1 MIHMKLEQFAE
12 TMGTILEI
20 GNFTNADS
28 SQNGL
33 QVGNLDAEIRKV
45 AFAVDASLATIKAA
59 AEQGADVLF
68 VHHGMFWN
76 RSLTITGRHY
86 NRIKALL
93 DNNLALFACHLPLD
107 AHMVYGNNA
116 QMAKSLKLQNIQPFG
131 LYHGVYVGVKGEFP
145 EPVDARQIIDMLQVR
160 ENDTNFALNCA
171 GKKFRTVG
179 IVSGGGA
186 MDVYPAMDE
195 GLDLLITGE
204 SSYTTINDCNEAD
217 MSMLCLGHYE
227 TETFGVKAVM
237 ELVKTQLGLETC
249 FVDIPLGL

>member
-1 MIHMKLEQFAE
+1 MKLHEFTDMMKETLNIEDFA
-12 TMGTILEI
+12 
-20 GNFTNADS
+20 NADS

-33 QVGNLDAEIRKV
+33 QVGDLDADIHKV
-45 AFAVDASLATIKAA
+45 AFAVDASLATIRAA

-68 VHHGMFWN
+68 VHHGLFWN
-76 RSLTITGRHY
+76 RSLTVTGRHY
-86 NRIKALL
+86 ARIKALL
-93 DNNLALFACHLPLD
+93 DNNLALFGCHLPLD
-107 AHMVYGNNA
+107 AHMQYGNNA
-116 QMAKSLKLQNIQPFG
+116 QMAKYLKLNNIQPFG

-145 EPVDARQIIDMLQVR
+145 APVTAQQIIGLLKIR
-160 ENDTNFALNCA
+160 ENDTNFALNCNDR
-171 GKKFRTVG
+171 KFHTVG

-237 ELVKTQLGLETC
+237 EMVGTRMGLETC

>member
-1 MIHMKLEQFAE
+1 MKLAQFVE
-12 TMGTILEI
+12 TMSDILEI

-33 QVGNLDAEIRKV
+33 QVGDLNAEIHKV

-59 AEQGADVLF
+59 SEQGADVLF

-86 NRIKALL
+86 NRVKALL

-107 AHMVYGNNA
+107 AHMELGNNA
-116 QMAKSLKLQNIQPFG
+116 QMAKYLKLENVQPFG
-131 LYHGVYVGVKGEFP
+131 FYHGVYVGVKGEFP
-145 EPVDARQIIDMLQVR
+145 VPQTAQQIIGLLKIR
-160 ENDTNFALNCA
+160 ENATNFALNCTDR
-171 GKKFRTVG
+171 KFRTVG

-237 ELVKTQLGLETC
+237 EMVGTRMGLETC